1 MFRISLLRVLILL
14 LHPPAAWADQADVV
28 GATVKRN
35 AGGKLDFSV
44 TVRHADEGWDH
55 YADRWEILGPDG
67 KVLATRVLQ
76 HPHVEE
82 QPVTRTLEN
91 VDLPKGVVRVTVRA
105 HDSRHGLGGKEV
117 TVDLPPPLPDN
128 PTNP

>member
-1 MFRISLLRVLILL
+1 MFLLILEILVL
-14 LHPPAAWADQADVV
+14 LACGRAWADQADVV

-91 VDLPKGVVRVTVRA
+91 VDLPKGVGRVTVRT

-117 TVDLPPPLPDN
+117 TVDLPPPP
-128 PTNP
+128 